1 MDLKEITGN
10 ILFID
15 IETAAQYPDYN
26 SVPPIVQ
33 ELWAKKTELRRKRDE
48 VSPEDFYET
57 AGIYAEFGRIV
68 CISAGYFLEEEGKL
82 LFKIKSYYNK
92 VEKELLEEFADALNK
107 FYSNPDRLL
116 CAHNGKEFD
125 FPYISRRM
133 LINGVKIPDMM
144 DYSGKKPWEVPYLDT
159 LELWKFGDHK
169 NYTSLNL
176 LASIFG
182 MPSPKDDL
190 DGSMVNHTFWKENDI
205 EKIVTYCEK
214 DIYALAQ
221 VFLKLKGINLA
232 SPPELKKT

>member
-15 IETAAQYPDYN
+15 IETAAQYPDYS
-26 SVPPIVQ
+26 SVPPIIQ

-48 VSPEDFYET
+48 VSPEEFYET

-68 CISAGYFLEEEGKL
+68 CISAGYFLKENDKL
-82 LFKIKSYYNK
+82 FFKVKSYYNK
-92 VEKELLEEFADALNK
+92 EEKQLLEEFAETLNK

-125 FPYISRRM
+125 FPYVSRRM

-144 DYSGKKPWEVPYLDT
+144 EYAGKKPWEVPYLDT

-176 LASIFG
+176 LASVFG

-190 DGSMVNHTFWKENDI
+190 DGSMVNQTFWKENDI

-221 VFLKLKGINLA
+221 VFLKLKGISLPE
-232 SPPELKKT
+232 PPTLLKS

>member
-26 SVPPIVQ
+26 SVPPITQ
-33 ELWAKKTELRRKRDE
+33 ELWAKKTELRRKKDE
-48 VSPEDFYET
+48 ASPEDFYET

-68 CISAGYFLEEEGKL
+68 CISAGYFQEEKDKL
-82 LFKIKSYYNK
+82 IFRIKSYYNK
-92 VEKELLEEFADALNK
+92 DEKQLLIEFAETLNK

-125 FPYISRRM
+125 FPYIARRM
-133 LINGVKIPDMM
+133 LINGVKLPDMI

-205 EKIVTYCEK
+205 NKIVTYCEK
-214 DIYALAQ
+214 DVYALSQ
-221 VFLKLKGINLA
+221 VFLRLKGISLPE
-232 SPPELKKT
+232 PPVLHKA

>member
-26 SVPPIVQ
+26 SVPPITQ

-48 VSPEDFYET
+48 TSPEDFYET

-68 CISAGYFLEEEGKL
+68 CISAGYFTEENDKL
-82 LFKIKSYYNK
+82 FFKIKSFYDND
-92 VEKELLEEFADALNK
+92 EKQLLEEFADALNK

-125 FPYISRRM
+125 FPYIARRM
-133 LINGVKIPDMM
+133 LINGVKLPDMI

-190 DGSMVNHTFWKENDI
+190 DGSMVNQTFWKENDI
-205 EKIVTYCEK
+205 DKIVTYCEK

-221 VFLKLKGINLA
+221 VFLRLKGISLPE
-232 SPPELKKT
+232 PPVLLKV

>member
-26 SVPPIVQ
+26 SVPPITQ
-33 ELWAKKTELRRKRDE
+33 ELWAKKTELRRKRE
-48 VSPEDFYET
+48 EISPEEFYET

-68 CISAGYFLEEEGKL
+68 CISAGYFLEENDKL
-82 LFKIKSYYNK
+82 LFKIKSWYNK
-92 VEKELLEEFADALNK
+92 DEKTLLEEFAEAINK

-190 DGSMVNHTFWKENDI
+190 DGSMVNHTFWKENNI

-214 DIYALAQ
+214 DVYALAQ
-221 VFLKLKGINLA
+221 VFLKLKGIIIERAPAL
-232 SPPELKKT
+232 LKN

>member
-33 ELWAKKTELRRKRDE
+33 ELWAKKTELRRKRE
-48 VSPEDFYET
+48 EISPEEFYET

-68 CISAGYFLEEEGKL
+68 CISAGYFLEEEIKL
-82 LFKIKSYYNK
+82 FFKIKSFYNK
-92 VEKELLEEFADALNK
+92 DEKLLLEEFADTVNK

-176 LASIFG
+176 LASVFG

-190 DGSMVNHTFWKENDI
+190 DGSMVNQTFWNENDI

-214 DIYALAQ
+214 DIFALGQ
-221 VFLKLKGINLA
+221 VFLKLKGIQVDKQPIL
-232 SPPELKKT
+232 LRG